1 MAPQSPWLAAGLI
14 IALASVATGAALLA
28 LAGSHVAL
36 IVMGNALA
44 AGLALQILGP
54 ARVVLRY
61 FERLSTH
68 SATFR
73 ALADLRVWFFRGLA
87 RSSAG
92 GLGLRSAADVTA
104 RLVADIE
111 ALDGLYLRIL
121 VPLAAAAMLF
131 IVLAALT
138 IVAPWPGIAV
148 AALFARRR
156 LPDPAARRKRRH
168 HRRQRRHGIGGRLAH
183 RRRRP
188 LRRYARRPRL
198 ADRSV
203 AVVGGRNASL
213 NAQRLAAHLSAGLV
227 AEGIT
232 VVSGMARGI
241 DAAAHEAVLA
251 AEGCTIAAV
260 AGGLDRPYPPQH
272 DDLQARIAAGG
283 AVVTEAPL
291 GTEPQARHF
300 PRRNRIIAGLS
311 LGVVVAEAARHS
323 GSLIT
328 ARLALEAGREVF
340 AVPGSPLDP
349 RCQGTNDLIRQGAQL
364 TETIADILA
373 HLPHGPEDFRRSPR
387 LSQAFDQ
394 MAEELPVSLEEV
406 SEIRASVLQLLS
418 PAPTLVDDLLR
429 HCQFTSQA
437 AFLAALLD
445 LELGGLIESLPGNRV
460 ALIAQQGG

>member
-1 MAPQSPWLAAGLI
+1 VNKAAPNVARDFANDLVQRLRLARTEGVGPVTYRRL
-14 IALASVATGAALLA
+14 LDRYRLPGAALEA
-28 LAGSHVAL
+28 L
-36 IVMGNALA
+36 
-44 AGLALQILGP
+44 P
-54 ARVVLRY
+54 
-61 FERLSTH
+61 
-68 SATFR
+68 
-73 ALADLRVWFFRGLA
+73 GLA
-87 RSSAG
+87 RAAG
-92 GLGLRSAADVTA
+92 RPEKPIPTAATIEDEIAGTERLGGRFLMPHMAD
-104 RLVADIE
+104 
-111 ALDGLYLRIL
+111 YP
-121 VPLAAAAMLF
+121 PL
-131 IVLAALT
+131 LA
-138 IVAPWPGIAV
+138 
-148 AALFARRR
+148 R
-156 LPDPAARRKRRH
+156 LPDPPPALAVLGDIAR
-168 HRRQRRHGIGGRLAH
+168 LS
-183 RRRRP
+183 
-188 LRRYARRPRL
+188 
-198 ADRSV
+198 DRAV

-213 NAQRLAAHLSAGLV
+213 NGQRLAAHLAAGLA

-251 AEGCTIAAV
+251 AADGRTVAAV

-272 DDLQARIAAGG
+272 AELQARVAATG

-328 ARLALEAGREVF
+328 ARLALEAGREIF

-349 RCQGTNDLIRQGAQL
+349 RCQGSNDLIRQGAQL

-373 HLPHGPEDFRRSPR
+373 HLPRGPEDFGQILRPSERIGH
-387 LSQAFDQ
+387 L
-394 MAEELPVSLEEV
+394 AEELPLSPSEV

-418 PAPTLVDDLLR
+418 PAPTSVDDLLR

-437 AFLAALLD
+437 AFMAALLD
-445 LELGGLIESLPGNRV
+445 LELGGVVESLPGNRV

>member
-1 MAPQSPWLAAGLI
+1 MTAGADLVARLRLARTEGVGPVTYRRLLDRYKTPAAALDALPGLARTAGRTDKPLPS
-14 IALASVATGAALLA
+14 IAAIEDEIAGTERLGGRFLMPHMPAYPPLLA
-28 LAGSHVAL
+28 L
-36 IVMGNALA
+36 
-44 AGLALQILGP
+44 
-54 ARVVLRY
+54 
-61 FERLSTH
+61 
-68 SATFR
+68 
-73 ALADLRVWFFRGLA
+73 
-87 RSSAG
+87 
-92 GLGLRSAADVTA
+92 
-104 RLVADIE
+104 
-111 ALDGLYLRIL
+111 
-121 VPLAAAAMLF
+121 
-131 IVLAALT
+131 
-138 IVAPWPGIAV
+138 
-148 AALFARRR
+148 
-156 LPDPAARRKRRH
+156 LPDPPPA
-168 HRRQRRHGIGGRLAH
+168 LAV
-183 RRRRP
+183 
-188 LRRYARRPRL
+188 LGDVVRL